1 MFWIHFGGGRVAVAQ
16 LVRASDLNCIQD
28 AQMTCAGSSLGRA
41 KQYKKLMSSIDL
53 CFQLTCTTHDP
64 AIRIYTT
71 FSIFRWASLSND
83 DTKGLGRRL
92 LNIRQKTNLFGRSPP
107 NGSIEEMI
115 DIYLPRNMQKL
126 KLGQN
131 ICMSRTSKSWEWDD
145 VLDLQV
151 SLLQSKFNAHFTFCA
166 YQTFLVQRLWCI
178 TEASLL
184 L

>member
-1 MFWIHFGGGRVAVAQ
+1 MG
-16 LVRASDLNCIQD
+16 LVRVSATHISFFFKKNLNS
-28 AQMTCAGSSLGRA
+28 T
-41 KQYKKLMSSIDL
+41 KNL
-53 CFQLTCTTHDP
+53 CLQLTYASNWLAQHKTHDP

-107 NGSIEEMI
+107 NDSIEEMI
-115 DIYLPRNMQKL
+115 YLPSLQKQ

-131 ICMSRTSKSWEWDD
+131 ICMSRTSKSREWDD

-166 YQTFLVQRLWCI
+166 YKTFLVQRLWCI